1 MCLICCHSW
10 WRGLLVCDSTDR
22 DRGFVRRVYNR
33 LQHELLLRRRALCLS
48 VSRCTAVP
56 TNRHFA
62 LALHFGL
69 LSSVFALHTKSFFSL
84 TFGLSFPV
92 ALVHSVDLH
101 GVIEGSMVL
110 SWVPLSGHMVL
121 NERIPD
127 TCIRGFRTRMELHFG
142 SQRGCQRF
150 HQNADLSV
158 DSKGFFRGSR
168 IFDTK
173 VPNLEF
179 FTVRRANRGLSLCS
193 GVRGS
198 CCQLLARI
206 ASKVF
211 AMLRIRIGR
220 QCSGRCAVLRQTWRW
235 PA

>member
-1 MCLICCHSW
+1 MNCCCEDEHSACLCP
-10 WRGLLVCDSTDR
+10 G
-22 DRGFVRRVYNR
+22 
-33 LQHELLLRRRALCLS
+33 
-48 VSRCTAVP
+48 VP
-56 TNRHFA
+56 RFQQIVILPLPFTLGCFPLPLPFTPKA
-62 LALHFGL
+62 
-69 LSSVFALHTKSFFSL
+69 FFSL

-110 SWVPLSGHMVL
+110 SWVPLSGHVVL